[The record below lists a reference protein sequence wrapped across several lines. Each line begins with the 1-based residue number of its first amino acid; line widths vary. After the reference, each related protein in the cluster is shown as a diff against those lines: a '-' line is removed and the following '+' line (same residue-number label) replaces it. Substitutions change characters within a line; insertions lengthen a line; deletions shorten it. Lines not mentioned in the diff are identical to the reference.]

1 MAHAWKMALVDPRLL
16 ETLRTPKQSPSYLT
30 LRDLDAEM
38 TSILD
43 RPDIDVSEKVRLYNQ
58 TLLRYN
64 DMTKTH
70 ANKPTRVVVVIDEKV
85 GNEDNNDEEND
96 TLSETVATM
105 PRSLQ
110 LKARMLKARLKKMV
124 DWNDRGELLHE
135 GVAIPGSNITDLVH
149 DLVRIRKTFEPVGW
163 QQLAGQLRGSNIPM
177 ELVGNVA
184 RRQHIQ
190 KGEITPR
197 KKQATT
203 PRKKQTVSR
212 RKTPAL
218 VLDDWESC

>member
-1 MAHAWKMALVDPRLL
+1 MANVRKMALVDPRLL
-16 ETLRTPKQSPSYLT
+16 ETLRTPKQSLSDPT
-30 LRDLDAEM
+30 LRNLDAEM
-38 TSILD
+38 KSILD

-70 ANKPTRVVVVIDEKV
+70 AKKPTRVVVVNDEKV
-85 GNEDNNDEEND
+85 GNEDNDEEND
-96 TLSETVATM
+96 TLSEIVATM
-105 PRSLQ
+105 PKSLQ
-110 LKARMLKARLKKMV
+110 LRARMLTARLKKMV

-149 DLVRIRKTFEPVGW
+149 DLVRRRKTFEPVGW

-177 ELVGNVA
+177 ELLGNVA

-212 RKTPAL
+212 RNTPAL

>member
-1 MAHAWKMALVDPRLL
+1 
-16 ETLRTPKQSPSYLT
+16 
-30 LRDLDAEM
+30 M

-43 RPDIDVSEKVRLYNQ
+43 RLDIDVSEKVRLYNQ

-70 ANKPTRVVVVIDEKV
+70 ANKPTRVVVVNEEKIIV
-85 GNEDNNDEEND
+85 NEDNNDEEND
-96 TLSETVATM
+96 TLSEIVATI
-105 PRSLQ
+105 PKSLQ
-110 LKARMLKARLKKMV
+110 LKARMLTARLKKMV

-163 QQLAGQLRGSNIPM
+163 QQLAGQLRGSIIPM
-177 ELVGNVA
+177 ERVGNVS

-197 KKQATT
+197 KK
-203 PRKKQTVSR
+203 
-212 RKTPAL
+212 
-218 VLDDWESC
+218 